1 MSKKELVPACKYDV
15 GYGKPPKGTQF
26 TKGQSGNPLGRPKGS
41 KNKFST
47 SRLEKIITDEV
58 YRMIK
63 VNGEDGPVQMPL
75 VQGIVRSI
83 GVNAVKGDHR
93 SQKLMLEMTRSVK
106 VDEDTDDDGPQII
119 EIQFV

>member
-1 MSKKELVPACKYDV
+1 MSKKQLAPTNNYDV
-15 GYGKPPKGTQF
+15 GYGKPPKVTQF
-26 TKGQSGNPLGRPKGS
+26 TKGQSGNPLGRPKGA
-41 KNKFST
+41 KNKT
-47 SRLEKIITDEV
+47 SMGRLEKIITDEV
-58 YRMIK
+58 YRKIK
-63 VNGEDGPVQMPL
+63 VNGENGPVHMPL
-75 VQGIVRSI
+75 VQGVVRSI